1 MRVFDSF
8 LMFSSLT
15 TKFDVRKEMKLRFV
29 LETRTSGILLDGSL
43 GRTIDTSMY
52 QQCFIGSEGV

>member
-1 MRVFDSF
+1 
-8 LMFSSLT
+8 
-15 TKFDVRKEMKLRFV
+15 MKLRFV

-52 QQCFIGSEGV
+52 QQCSIGSEGV